1 MFNANSVLLIALPI
15 PQRYNDGM
23 EKAPNRIRELR
34 EALGWSQTDLALK
47 LVPKTS
53 QPQIDRLEKADRRL
67 TVEWMDRLALALKV
81 TPGELLSRHAQR
93 GYSHAM
99 VGGDAAAGSVT
110 LAMGAQGAL
119 SGPRDLPIL
128 GYVKAGQ
135 DGFFITNGE
144 VEGYAVRPDLLSGVK
159 DAYAVYIHDKSM
171 FPAFEPGHLAWVDPL
186 RPVKP
191 GDSIVIQLLDGQAF
205 IKRLKRRTE
214 RALICEQWNPSGE
227 VRYDAAE
234 IRSVHLVV
242 GSMRVIG

>member
-1 MFNANSVLLIALPI
+1 M
-15 PQRYNDGM
+15 D
-23 EKAPNRIRELR
+23 KAPNRIRELR

-67 TVEWMDRLALALKV
+67 TVEWMNRLARALRVMPGDLLVSNELA
-81 TPGELLSRHAQR
+81 GSR
-93 GYSHAM
+93 SHAM
-99 VGGDAAAGSVT
+99 VGGTTVSTPVT
-110 LAMGAQGAL
+110 ISSGAHGIL
-119 SGPRDLPIL
+119 TGPRDLPIL

-135 DGFFITNGE
+135 DGFFIVNGE
-144 VEGYAVRPDLLSGVK
+144 VQGYAVRPDLLSGVK
-159 DAYAVYIHDKSM
+159 DAYAVYVHDKSM

-191 GDSIVIQLLDGQAF
+191 GDSVVIQLSDGQTF

-227 VRYDAAE
+227 VRYDAAQVKA
-234 IRSVHLVV
+234 IHLVV
-242 GSMRVIG
+242 GSMRVVS